1 MKNTLFYLFILFAI
15 SISCKKKSDVD
26 STQPIIEETKYF
38 NFTVGPNYNI
48 DNDYQRIR
56 NWVLVYS
63 EENELLINLKL
74 ENENEYSYNDLELP
88 QSGLTLQIITYEE
101 QRGINDTVF
110 NRQDKVSFITYKNL
124 MPSHWK
130 FAKNE
135 SKEYEPIGTFN
146 VELQGFELGDFHLSE
161 MKSSYEYSNSIYN
174 SNEYQLKRYIDKEY
188 LWLFA
193 MNENEAPNFKKISN
207 IVSDTQFI
215 INNNDLI
222 VMNDY
227 VDVTLPQNE
236 SMFVYLESEDDYSS
250 EFWDYNAVFYNY
262 FDGGETSI
270 RAYNPGEVFPGYYS
284 YYRARKGNVNNYQ
297 LTSRGNIPNQ
307 LKTLDFD
314 LNLDNSNIYD
324 FKATVTGN
332 ADLGTLRW
340 KYDSVDEEVFFEYR
354 VNFPLGSE
362 INFSAPSIPEN
373 VIDQLPLVFDIN
385 SFEYDYFLANEYD
398 VFNGY
403 QDYIQ
408 SYYIDN
414 FDLYSQRIERQWQYI
429 YQNSKS
435 MEENNDKEII
445 ESLKR
450 NPYE

>member
-1 MKNTLFYLFILFAI
+1 MKKMLFYLFILFAI

-26 STQPIIEETKYF
+26 GTQPIIEETKYF

-48 DNDYQRIR
+48 DNEYKRIR

-63 EENELLINLKL
+63 EENELLINLEL
-74 ENENEYSYNDLELP
+74 ENEKEYSFNDLELP
-88 QSGLTLQIITYEE
+88 QSGLSLQIITFEE

-110 NRQDKVSFITYKNL
+110 NWQDKVSFAIYEDV
-124 MPSHWK
+124 MPDLWK
-130 FAKNE
+130 FTKSE
-135 SKEYEPIGTFN
+135 SKKNEPIGTFD
-146 VELQGFELGDFHLSE
+146 VELQGFELRDFHISE
-161 MKSSYEYSNSIYN
+161 MKSSCEYANSIYN
-174 SNEYQLKRYIDKEY
+174 SNEYQLNRYIDKEY
-188 LWLFA
+188 LWIFA
-193 MNENEAPNFKKISN
+193 MNENEAPNFKKTSN

-215 INNNDLI
+215 VNNNDLM

-250 EFWDYNAVFYNY
+250 EYWDYNIVYYNY

-270 RAYNPGEVFPGYYS
+270 RAYNPGEVFLGYYS
-284 YYRARKGNVNNYQ
+284 YYRARMGNVNNYQ

-307 LKTLDFD
+307 LKTLGID
-314 LNLDNSNIYD
+314 LSLGNSNIND
-324 FKATVTGN
+324 VKATVTGN

-340 KYDSVDEEVFFEYR
+340 KYDSADEEIFFDYR
-354 VNFPLGSE
+354 VNFPLDSE
-362 INFSAPSIPEN
+362 INFSAPTIPEN
-373 VIDQLPLVFDIN
+373 VIAELPAELNIN